1 MLTQIQIQELIKRIT
16 ELEKKVSV
24 LETKVTELTSIEK
37 DVFSDLERLEI
48 D

>member
-16 ELEKKVSV
+16 ELEKKVCV
-24 LETKVTELTSIEK
+24 LETKVTELTSIE
-37 DVFSDLERLEI
+37 DDLFNDLKELEL